1 MDETVECRPTFEQV
15 ALEPIADEMGRNA
28 TILKTLEGV
37 LYERQTGLSLLN
49 TSLVKARSVLETIE
63 YRECSLKTA
72 VDAYFA
78 VADQVV
84 IYSRVLSYKTL
95 KIPLFR

>member
-1 MDETVECRPTFEQV
+1 M

-28 TILKTLEGV
+28 SILKTLEGV

-49 TSLVKARSVLETIE
+49 TSLIKARNVLETIE

-78 VADQVV
+78 VADQVCFYLV
-84 IYSRVLSYKTL
+84 CIMIRNY
-95 KIPLFR
+95 IIIHLFSTGMSTI